1 MIMHVAYSFSDRIFK
16 PIQRMQAEEEVY
28 FSWQNSE
35 NNDRKCKLETVKKKS
50 GLDTMQVLEKYAKVI
65 LTQPHSLEWQK
76 Y

>member
-1 MIMHVAYSFSDRIFK
+1 
-16 PIQRMQAEEEVY
+16 MQAEEEVY